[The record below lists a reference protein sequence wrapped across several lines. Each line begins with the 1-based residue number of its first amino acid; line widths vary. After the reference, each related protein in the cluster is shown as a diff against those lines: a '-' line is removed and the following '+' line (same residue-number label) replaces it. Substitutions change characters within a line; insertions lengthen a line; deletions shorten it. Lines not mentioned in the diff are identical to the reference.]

1 MLYVALGYIDMH
13 PTSSGR
19 EPTRRRMVP
28 CLPPSAEPW
37 PTLVTQAQPRL
48 AKAPIPCDAHPLSR
62 QVPLYIP
69 LDMYVALGR
78 IVMHATPSGKGPH
91 STSLGILPATL
102 NLA

>member
-1 MLYVALGYIDMH
+1 MLSVALGYIDMH

-28 CLPPSAEPW
+28 CLPPSAEPR

-69 LDMYVALGR
+69 LDMYVALGAHS
-78 IVMHATPSGKGPH
+78 HARHAEWEGPH